1 MKLPTN
7 SNKPYTVRDD
17 DNLTA
22 IRRAYAYY
30 WRENP
35 LWLINMPG
43 VDNKAIRAEY
53 RASFAPALALVS
65 TPVQKARAA

>member
-1 MKLPTN
+1 MKLPIN

-22 IRRAYAYY
+22 IQRAYAFY
-30 WRENP
+30 WRSNP

-43 VDNKAIRAEY
+43 VDNKALKAEY
-53 RASFAPALALVS
+53 RARGAAPLSAITTA
-65 TPVQKARAA
+65 QMMGIAA